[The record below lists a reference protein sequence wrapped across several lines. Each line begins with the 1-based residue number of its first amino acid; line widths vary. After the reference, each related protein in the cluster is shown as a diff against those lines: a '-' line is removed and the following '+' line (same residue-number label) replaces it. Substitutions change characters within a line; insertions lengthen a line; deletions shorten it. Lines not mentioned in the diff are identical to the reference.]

1 MAEKA
6 IYVGAGKKQNGHWIK
21 ATLKAEILNPEHW
34 EEYKGAKFI
43 KININLKDEVDK
55 YGKDVS
61 ITLDKFKPE
70 TKTTEESQS
79 DDPF

>member
-34 EEYKGAKFI
+34 EEFKGNKFI

-70 TKTTEESQS
+70 TKTTEEAPS